1 MANYFLENPDLL
13 FQFERLDLR
22 EVVEYTEDNFSQ
34 AEKFNYTP
42 VNYED
47 AIENYKRVLE
57 IVGDLAANFITPRA
71 ALVNMLML

>member
-13 FQFERLDLR
+13 YQFERLDLK

-34 AEKFNYTP
+34 AEKFNYAP

-47 AIENYKRVLE
+47 ALENYKRVLE